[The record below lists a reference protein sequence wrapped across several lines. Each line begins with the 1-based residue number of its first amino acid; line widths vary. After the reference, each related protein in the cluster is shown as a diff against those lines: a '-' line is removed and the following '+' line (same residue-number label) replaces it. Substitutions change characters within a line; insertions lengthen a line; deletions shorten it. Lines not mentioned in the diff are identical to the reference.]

1 MECDDVPL
9 LPNVSI
15 HQFHLD
21 DHVQL
26 VQHRLLF
33 CSFLSLLNLMWQQV
47 NSFLRQQ
54 FNSSRGSH
62 IKDCW
67 LI

>member
-1 MECDDVPL
+1 MSEINKNL
-9 LPNVSI
+9 LREPAKKVEPI
-15 HQFHLD
+15 TD
-21 DHVQL
+21 A
-26 VQHRLLF
+26 
-33 CSFLSLLNLMWQQV
+33 MWQQV